1 MNTSI
6 ISRLLLNDH
15 RRICV
20 GKKKKKKDAATNR
33 GLARAAPALLSSRNS
48 GVCKG
53 SLLGQVH
60 FYSELP
66 TFQVQQCENPNGL

>member
-1 MNTSI
+1 M
-6 ISRLLLNDH
+6 
-15 RRICV
+15 
-20 GKKKKKKDAATNR
+20 DAATNR
-33 GLARAAPALLSSRNS
+33 GLARAAPALLSSWNS
-48 GVCKG
+48 GVCEG